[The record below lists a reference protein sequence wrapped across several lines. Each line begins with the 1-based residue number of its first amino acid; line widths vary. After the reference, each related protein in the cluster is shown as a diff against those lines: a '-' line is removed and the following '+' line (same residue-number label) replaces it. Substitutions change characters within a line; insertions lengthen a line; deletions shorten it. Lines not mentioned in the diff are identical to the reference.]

1 VLDTAGNLYFG
12 DGQGHVLR
20 VDAETGI
27 LTTVAGT
34 RKPVGK
40 AYSYG
45 VLATDARFDGPS
57 GVAVDRV
64 GNLFIADGRNHRILR
79 VDAETGIITSVVGDF
94 EERRVQGYY
103 PGDFGGDGGPAA
115 EARLNGPR
123 NVVLDKA
130 GNLFISDLGNRRI
143 RRVSFGSQPSTADGP
158 GEE

>member
-1 VLDTAGNLYFG
+1 MLDTAGNLYFG

-79 VDAETGIITSVVGDF
+79 VDAETGIITSLVGDF

-103 PGDFGGDGGPAA
+103 PGDFGGDGGPVA

-130 GNLFISDLGNRRI
+130 GNLFFIDAEGGRI
-143 RRVSFGSQPSTADGP
+143 RRVNFADQLP
-158 GEE
+158 ATEKPDNE